1 MGARYGAFLL
11 GVTALAVAAWAYTE
25 LQLLGFPDGHLT
37 ALDRARIPFHS
48 VFIGLSVL
56 CGLYSLYLGAAEP
69 GRRRQLG
76 LRAVVLLYLVIG
88 LATLLIDLYL
98 SSYLDGGIGG

>member
-1 MGARYGAFLL
+1 MGSRYVAFLL
-11 GVTALAVAAWAYTE
+11 GVMLLAVAAFAYTE

-37 ALDRARIPFHS
+37 ELDRARIPLHS

-56 CGLYSLYLGAAEP
+56 CGLYCIYLAAADP

-76 LRAVVLLYLVIG
+76 LRAVVLLYLAIG